1 RGLLSSRAQLGYTV
15 GHLHQEAVYVLEPGA
30 HVFVGESKAL
40 ESFKEAGIARR
51 SLGGAPDERAQAGHE
66 GLKIGSR
73 LGRRVGQLLHS
84 FISDA
89 RLVGGVLD
97 LTRIL
102 PSVTGQERQARCQAR
117 ERECRPLANL
127 GDALEVH
134 LDALGALLYPLLGA
148 LEPFA
153 KTRGSGAQVNLQI
166 GNRRHLARL
175 PPLPSGKARGSC
187 SPRLLKWSN
196 ELSPD
201 TGAGLHRPG
210 TFTAQQVVRCQHLP
224 LLDVLAKGRRPVVD
238 DPSRVS
244 RQH

>member
-1 RGLLSSRAQLGYTV
+1 
-15 GHLHQEAVYVLEPGA
+15 
-30 HVFVGESKAL
+30 
-40 ESFKEAGIARR
+40 
-51 SLGGAPDERAQAGHE
+51 
-66 GLKIGSR
+66 
-73 LGRRVGQLLHS
+73 
-84 FISDA
+84 
-89 RLVGGVLD
+89 
-97 LTRIL
+97 L
-102 PSVTGQERQARCQAR
+102 P
-117 ERECRPLANL
+117 L
-127 GDALEVH
+127 LEVH
-134 LDALGALLYPLLGA
+134 LEALRELLYPLLRA

-244 RQH
+244 RQHFHLPVESALAALQRQPELMSGHRPELIQRDVMLPAQPLVLVVGDALPRGGAYASPSSSSPASSSSLGLISPAASRPSKILSM